1 MMNIRLK
8 TLSLI
13 AIILAL
19 MPGLVQAGIP
29 EKPVPPR
36 LINDFAGIL
45 SAGETGR
52 LERKLV
58 DYNDSTSTQITIVT
72 LASLDGY
79 DIDDLAQRIGQ
90 LWGAGQ
96 QSFDNG
102 VIILIKPKTP
112 DSKGEAAIATG
123 YGMEEIIPDI
133 LARRIVQN
141 EMIPYFRN
149 NDYYGGINAAT
160 DIIIDLASGRFTA
173 ADYDKKGSA
182 GAAII
187 PIIVFILLIIFLN
200 RNSGKRHH
208 NIGSSNLPFWILLS
222 MMGSGGRGGN
232 RNWGSGGGFGGSGGF
247 GGGGG
252 FGGFGGGGF
261 GGGGASGSW

>member
-1 MMNIRLK
+1 MTNIRLK

-13 AIILAL
+13 ATILAL
-19 MPGLVQAGIP
+19 IPGFVQAGVP

-36 LINDFAGIL
+36 LVNDFAGIL
-45 SAGETGR
+45 SAEEAGQ
-52 LERKLV
+52 LEQKLI
-58 DYNDSTSTQITIVT
+58 DYNDSTSTQITVVT
-72 LASLDGY
+72 LESLDGY

-112 DSKGEAAIATG
+112 NSKGEAAIATG

-187 PIIVFILLIIFLN
+187 PIIIVILLIIFMN

-222 MMGSGGRGGN
+222 MMGNGGRGGSS
-232 RNWGSGGGFGGSGGF
+232 WSGGGSF
-247 GGGGG
+247 GGGRGG